1 MMKIGFAAGA
11 GLSAA
16 LAAGRQGASAARPQI
31 RAVERGSMEGIRDRD
46 VDGNHPA
53 GTAGTLSFQVGLSGA
68 FLRGRGAHF
77 FASLSKSR
85 MILSTSASSGSKEL
99 PDQRTMSSCRSWSGS
114 ARASRNSS

>member
-46 VDGNHPA
+46 VDGVPVH
-53 GTAGTLSFQVGLSGA
+53 GFETANWA
-68 FLRGRGAHF
+68 
-77 FASLSKSR
+77 
-85 MILSTSASSGSKEL
+85 
-99 PDQRTMSSCRSWSGS
+99 
-114 ARASRNSS
+114 